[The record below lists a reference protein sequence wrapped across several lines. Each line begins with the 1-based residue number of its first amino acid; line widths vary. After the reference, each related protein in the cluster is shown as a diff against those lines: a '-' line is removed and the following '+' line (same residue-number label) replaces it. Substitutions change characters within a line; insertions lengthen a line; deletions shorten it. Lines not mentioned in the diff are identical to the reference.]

1 MELRLLDLAFS
12 YRLLAHLILE
22 RSASMTDRAANYWTE
37 CRVGVGQHI
46 GSTFMSMVSKSTTTI
61 GTNFNMCRCNW

>member
-1 MELRLLDLAFS
+1 MELGLLDLAFS

-22 RSASMTDRAANYWTE
+22 RSASMTDRAPNYWTE

-46 GSTFMSMVSKSTTTI
+46 GSTFM
-61 GTNFNMCRCNW
+61 